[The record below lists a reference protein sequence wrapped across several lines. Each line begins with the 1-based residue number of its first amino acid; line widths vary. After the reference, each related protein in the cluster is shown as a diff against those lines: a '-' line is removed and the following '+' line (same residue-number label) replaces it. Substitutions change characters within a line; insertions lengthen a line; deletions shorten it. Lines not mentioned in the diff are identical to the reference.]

1 MTLSWEKYGDLAQ
14 KYADATVTLMAIEQI
29 TPPDQSTLP
38 SVTPGDTRADTS
50 LGKQPPDAKP
60 PAQSKPGDTTPQT
73 KPGETTPPAQT
84 KPGDTTPQTK
94 PGETTPPAQTKP
106 GDTTQTKPGETTPPA
121 QTKPGSTT
129 PPAQTKPGEKTPAA
143 QAAPGDTIAAG
154 ASTTTTTVVKDE
166 SKTVTTTS
174 VSLEVALVVQ
184 RIVSDYLS
192 SAAQNTCIRVFSTA
206 PTPQTIP
213 SAKDDPVGFEMMRN
227 NLETLKG
234 YCTNFFE
241 ILAGKAPASN
251 KPPVPQPKQE

>member
-60 PAQSKPGDTTPQT
+60 PAQSKPGDTTP
-73 KPGETTPPAQT
+73 
-84 KPGDTTPQTK
+84 
-94 PGETTPPAQTKP
+94 
-106 GDTTQTKPGETTPPA
+106 QTKPGETTPPA